1 MAFGQRWRTRRDAL
15 ISARRAF
22 LIGGHGVDAS
32 QAGMGSAGRGRGTD
46 HRRRCSGPTQRRLP
60 RTRRAQARSPDATP
74 PYAAKTAIYEILG
87 PPGTTG
93 VVNWMDA
100 ESLPQKANFTTLP
113 WSQTIVAEM
122 PGIFAYVV
130 AQGDGPSIGCRITVD
145 GKLVDQ
151 QQANTRD
158 AQVSCLDKSA

>member
-1 MAFGQRWRTRRDAL
+1 MLRLLRRAWVPLVVVVAL
-15 ISARRAF
+15 I
-22 LIGGHGVDAS
+22 IGGVAVSRLHGVFP
-32 QAGMGSAGRGRGTD
+32 
-46 HRRRCSGPTQRRLP
+46 GPGVAKPDP
-60 RTRRAQARSPDATP
+60 RDATP
-74 PYAAKTAIYEILG
+74 PYAAKTAVYEILG

-100 ESLPQKANFTTLP
+100 DAQPQKASFTTLP

-130 AQGDGPSIGCRITVD
+130 AQGDSPSIGCRITVD

-151 QQANTRD
+151 HQVNTRD

>member
-1 MAFGQRWRTRRDAL
+1 MRLLKRTWVPMVVAVAL
-15 ISARRAF
+15 I
-22 LIGGHGVDAS
+22 IGGVAVMRLNGVFP
-32 QAGMGSAGRGRGTD
+32 
-46 HRRRCSGPTQRRLP
+46 GPGLP
-60 RTRRAQARSPDATP
+60 KPDPRDATP

-100 ESLPQKANFTTLP
+100 DSLPQKASFTTLP
-113 WSQTIVAEM
+113 WSKTIVAEM

-130 AQGDGPSIGCRITVD
+130 AQGDSPFIGCRITVD

-151 QQANTRD
+151 QQANNRH

>member
-1 MAFGQRWRTRRDAL
+1 MLRL
-15 ISARRAF
+15 LKRAWVV
-22 LIGGHGVDAS
+22 LVVVVAVVIGGVAVERLSGVFP
-32 QAGMGSAGRGRGTD
+32 
-46 HRRRCSGPTQRRLP
+46 GPGLP
-60 RTRRAQARSPDATP
+60 KPDPRDATP
-74 PYAAKTAIYEILG
+74 HYAAKTAIYEILG

-100 ESLPQKANFTTLP
+100 DAQPQKANFTTLP

-151 QQANTRD
+151 QQVNTRD

>member
-1 MAFGQRWRTRRDAL
+1 LLRLLKRAWVPLVVLVAL
-15 ISARRAF
+15 I
-22 LIGGHGVDAS
+22 IGGVAVDRLNGVFP
-32 QAGMGSAGRGRGTD
+32 
-46 HRRRCSGPTQRRLP
+46 GPGLP
-60 RTRRAQARSPDATP
+60 KPDPRDATP

-100 ESLPQKANFTTLP
+100 DAQPQKANFTTLP

-130 AQGDGPSIGCRITVD
+130 AQSDGPPIGCKITVD

-151 QQANTRD
+151 QQVTARD

>member
-1 MAFGQRWRTRRDAL
+1 LLTLLKQAWVPLVVVVAL
-15 ISARRAF
+15 I
-22 LIGGHGVDAS
+22 IGVVAVGRLHGVFP
-32 QAGMGSAGRGRGTD
+32 
-46 HRRRCSGPTQRRLP
+46 GPGVPKPDLR
-60 RTRRAQARSPDATP
+60 DATP

-100 ESLPQKANFTTLP
+100 QAQPQKANFTTLP
-113 WSQTIVAEM
+113 WSKTIVAEM

-151 QQANTRD
+151 QQVNRLD
-158 AQVSCLDKSA
+158 AQVACLDKSA

>member
-1 MAFGQRWRTRRDAL
+1 MLTLLKRAWVPLVVLVAL
-15 ISARRAF
+15 I
-22 LIGGHGVDAS
+22 IGGVAVMRLNGVFP
-32 QAGMGSAGRGRGTD
+32 
-46 HRRRCSGPTQRRLP
+46 GPGFPKPDP
-60 RTRRAQARSPDATP
+60 RDATP
-74 PYAAKTAIYEILG
+74 PYAAKTAVYEILG

-113 WSQTIVAEM
+113 WSTTIVAAM

-130 AQGDGPSIGCRITVD
+130 AQGDGSSIGCRITVD

-151 QQANTRD
+151 QQVNTRD

>member
-1 MAFGQRWRTRRDAL
+1 MRLLKRTWVPMVVAVAL
-15 ISARRAF
+15 I
-22 LIGGHGVDAS
+22 IGGVAVMRLNGVFP
-32 QAGMGSAGRGRGTD
+32 
-46 HRRRCSGPTQRRLP
+46 GPGLP
-60 RTRRAQARSPDATP
+60 KPDPRDATP

-100 ESLPQKANFTTLP
+100 DSLPQKASFTTLP
-113 WSQTIVAEM
+113 WSKTIVAEM

-130 AQGDGPSIGCRITVD
+130 AQGDSPFIGCRITVD

-151 QQANTRD
+151 QQANNRD

>member
-1 MAFGQRWRTRRDAL
+1 VLTLLKRAWVPLVVLVAL
-15 ISARRAF
+15 I
-22 LIGGHGVDAS
+22 IGGVAVDRLNGVFP
-32 QAGMGSAGRGRGTD
+32 
-46 HRRRCSGPTQRRLP
+46 GPGLP
-60 RTRRAQARSPDATP
+60 KPDPRDATP
-74 PYAAKTAIYEILG
+74 PYAAKTAVYEILG

-100 ESLPQKANFTTLP
+100 EAQPQKANFTTLP

-151 QQANTRD
+151 QQVNRRD

>member
-1 MAFGQRWRTRRDAL
+1 MLTLLKRAWVPLVVAVAL
-15 ISARRAF
+15 V
-22 LIGGHGVDAS
+22 IGGVAVIRLNGVFP
-32 QAGMGSAGRGRGTD
+32 GLG
-46 HRRRCSGPTQRRLP
+46 LP
-60 RTRRAQARSPDATP
+60 KPDPRDATP

-113 WSQTIVAEM
+113 WSKTIVAEM

-130 AQGDGPSIGCRITVD
+130 AQGDSPFIGCRITVD

-151 QQANTRD
+151 QQATNRN

>member
-1 MAFGQRWRTRRDAL
+1 MTIL
-15 ISARRAF
+15 RRAWVPLVVVVALF
-22 LIGGHGVDAS
+22 IGGVAVMRLNG
-32 QAGMGSAGRGRGTD
+32 GFP
-46 HRRRCSGPTQRRLP
+46 GPGLP
-60 RTRRAQARSPDATP
+60 KPDPRDATP
-74 PYAAKTAIYEILG
+74 PYAVKTATYEIIG

-113 WSQTIVAEM
+113 WSQTIVAQM

-151 QQANTRD
+151 QQVNTRD

>member
-1 MAFGQRWRTRRDAL
+1 VLRLLKRAWVPLVVVVAL
-15 ISARRAF
+15 I
-22 LIGGHGVDAS
+22 IGGVAVD
-32 QAGMGSAGRGRGTD
+32 
-46 HRRRCSGPTQRRLP
+46 RL
-60 RTRRAQARSPDATP
+60 
-74 PYAAKTAIYEILG
+74 KTAIYEILG

-113 WSQTIVAEM
+113 WSKTIVAEM

-130 AQGDGPSIGCRITVD
+130 AQGDSPSIGCRITVD

-151 QQANTRD
+151 QQVNTRD

>member
-1 MAFGQRWRTRRDAL
+1 MLTLLRRVWVAL
-15 ISARRAF
+15 VVVVA
-22 LIGGHGVDAS
+22 LVVGGVAVSRLNGVFP
-32 QAGMGSAGRGRGTD
+32 
-46 HRRRCSGPTQRRLP
+46 GPGLP
-60 RTRRAQARSPDATP
+60 KPDPRDATP

-100 ESLPQKANFTTLP
+100 QALPQKATFTTLP

-130 AQGDGPSIGCRITVD
+130 AQGDSPFIGCRITVD

-151 QQANTRD
+151 QQVNTRD

>member
-1 MAFGQRWRTRRDAL
+1 VLRLLKRVWVPLVVVAAL
-15 ISARRAF
+15 IV
-22 LIGGHGVDAS
+22 GGVAVGRLHGVFP
-32 QAGMGSAGRGRGTD
+32 
-46 HRRRCSGPTQRRLP
+46 GPGLP
-60 RTRRAQARSPDATP
+60 KPDPRDATP
-74 PYAAKTAIYEILG
+74 PYAAKTAVYEILG

-100 ESLPQKANFTTLP
+100 EAQPQKANFTTLP
-113 WSQTIVAEM
+113 WSKTIVAEM

-130 AQGDGPSIGCRITVD
+130 AQGDGPSLGCRITVD

-151 QQANTRD
+151 QRADTQD

>member
-1 MAFGQRWRTRRDAL
+1 MLTL
-15 ISARRAF
+15 IKRAWVP
-22 LIGGHGVDAS
+22 LVVIVAVIVGGVAVDRLSSVFPGPGVPKPD
-32 QAGMGSAGRGRGTD
+32 
-46 HRRRCSGPTQRRLP
+46 P
-60 RTRRAQARSPDATP
+60 RDATP
-74 PYAAKTAIYEILG
+74 PYAAKTAVYEILG

-100 ESLPQKANFTTLP
+100 DAQPQKANFTTLP

-122 PGIFAYVV
+122 PGIFTYVV
-130 AQGDGPSIGCRITVD
+130 AQGDSPYIGCRITVD

-151 QQANTRD
+151 QQVDARD

>member
-1 MAFGQRWRTRRDAL
+1 MRFLKRLWVPLVVTVAL
-15 ISARRAF
+15 IV
-22 LIGGHGVDAS
+22 GGVAVMRLNGVFP
-32 QAGMGSAGRGRGTD
+32 
-46 HRRRCSGPTQRRLP
+46 GPGLP
-60 RTRRAQARSPDATP
+60 KPDPRDATP
-74 PYAAKTAIYEILG
+74 PYAAKTAFYEILG

-113 WSQTIVAEM
+113 WSKTIVAEM

-130 AQGDGPSIGCRITVD
+130 AQGDSPSIGCRITVD

-151 QQANTRD
+151 QQATNRN

>member
-1 MAFGQRWRTRRDAL
+1 MLRLFKRAWVPLVVIVAL
-15 ISARRAF
+15 IV
-22 LIGGHGVDAS
+22 GGVAVQRLHGVFPGPGLAKPDP
-32 QAGMGSAGRGRGTD
+32 RG
-46 HRRRCSGPTQRRLP
+46 
-60 RTRRAQARSPDATP
+60 ATP
-74 PYAAKTAIYEILG
+74 PYAAKTAVYEILG
-87 PPGTTG
+87 PAGTTG

-100 ESLPQKANFTTLP
+100 DAQPQKANFTTLP

-130 AQGDGPSIGCRITVD
+130 AQGDSPTIGCRITVD

-151 QQANTRD
+151 QQVNTRD

>member
-1 MAFGQRWRTRRDAL
+1 
-15 ISARRAF
+15 
-22 LIGGHGVDAS
+22 
-32 QAGMGSAGRGRGTD
+32 MGSARGGRGAD
-46 HRRRCSGPTQRRLP
+46 HRRRRCDATERRLP
-60 RTRRAQARSPDATP
+60 RSRLAEARSPGCDP
-74 PYAAKTAIYEILG
+74 PYAVKTATYEILG

-113 WSQTIVAEM
+113 WSKTISAAM

-151 QQANTRD
+151 QQVNTRD

>member
-1 MAFGQRWRTRRDAL
+1 MLRLLTRAWVPLVVVVAL
-15 ISARRAF
+15 A
-22 LIGGHGVDAS
+22 LGGIAVIRLNGVFP
-32 QAGMGSAGRGRGTD
+32 
-46 HRRRCSGPTQRRLP
+46 GPGLP
-60 RTRRAQARSPDATP
+60 KPDPRDATP

-113 WSQTIVAEM
+113 WSKTIVAEM

-130 AQGDGPSIGCRITVD
+130 AQGDSPFIGCRITVD

-151 QQANTRD
+151 HQSNGHN

>member
-1 MAFGQRWRTRRDAL
+1 MTLLKRAWVPLVVVVTL
-15 ISARRAF
+15 I
-22 LIGGHGVDAS
+22 IGGVAVLRLNGVFP
-32 QAGMGSAGRGRGTD
+32 
-46 HRRRCSGPTQRRLP
+46 GPGLP
-60 RTRRAQARSPDATP
+60 KPDPRDATP
-74 PYAAKTAIYEILG
+74 PYAVKTATYEILG

-113 WSQTIVAEM
+113 WSTTISAAM

-130 AQGDGPSIGCRITVD
+130 AQNDGPSIGCRITVD

-151 QQANTRD
+151 HEVNTRD

>member
-1 MAFGQRWRTRRDAL
+1 VLRLVKRVWIPLVVVVAL
-15 ISARRAF
+15 I
-22 LIGGHGVDAS
+22 IGGVAVGRLNGVFP
-32 QAGMGSAGRGRGTD
+32 
-46 HRRRCSGPTQRRLP
+46 GPGLP
-60 RTRRAQARSPDATP
+60 KPDPRDATP

-87 PPGTTG
+87 PAGTTG

-100 ESLPQKANFTTLP
+100 DAQPQKASFTTLP

-130 AQGDGPSIGCRITVD
+130 AQGDSPSIGCRITVD
-145 GKLVDQ
+145 GTLVDQ
-151 QQANTRD
+151 QHVDGRN

>member
-1 MAFGQRWRTRRDAL
+1 MLRLLKRAWVPLVVAVAL
-15 ISARRAF
+15 I
-22 LIGGHGVDAS
+22 IGGVAVVRLN
-32 QAGMGSAGRGRGTD
+32 AVFP
-46 HRRRCSGPTQRRLP
+46 GPGLP
-60 RTRRAQARSPDATP
+60 KPDPRDATP
-74 PYAAKTAIYEILG
+74 PYAAKTAIYEIFG

-100 ESLPQKANFTTLP
+100 ESLPQKADFTTLP
-113 WSQTIVAEM
+113 WSKTIVAEM

-130 AQGDGPSIGCRITVD
+130 AQGDSPSIGCRITVD

-151 QQANTRD
+151 QQASNRN

>member
-1 MAFGQRWRTRRDAL
+1 MLRLLTRAWVPLVVVVAL
-15 ISARRAF
+15 AV
-22 LIGGHGVDAS
+22 GGIAVMRLNGVFP
-32 QAGMGSAGRGRGTD
+32 
-46 HRRRCSGPTQRRLP
+46 GPGLP
-60 RTRRAQARSPDATP
+60 KPDPRDATP

-113 WSQTIVAEM
+113 WSKTIVAEM

-130 AQGDGPSIGCRITVD
+130 AQGDSPFIGCRITVD
-145 GKLVDQ
+145 GKLVDE
-151 QQANTRD
+151 QQANGHN

>member
-1 MAFGQRWRTRRDAL
+1 MLTL
-15 ISARRAF
+15 LKRAW
-22 LIGGHGVDAS
+22 LPLVVAVAMVIGGVAVDRLNGVFP
-32 QAGMGSAGRGRGTD
+32 
-46 HRRRCSGPTQRRLP
+46 GPGLP
-60 RTRRAQARSPDATP
+60 KPDPRDATP

-100 ESLPQKANFTTLP
+100 DAQPQQATFTTLP
-113 WSQTIVAEM
+113 WSTTIVAEM

-130 AQGDGPSIGCRITVD
+130 AQGDSPSIGCRITVD
-145 GKLVDQ
+145 GQLVDQ
-151 QQANTRD
+151 QQADTRD

>member
-1 MAFGQRWRTRRDAL
+1 LTLLKRAWVPLVVVVAL
-15 ISARRAF
+15 I
-22 LIGGHGVDAS
+22 IGGVAVDRLNGVFP
-32 QAGMGSAGRGRGTD
+32 
-46 HRRRCSGPTQRRLP
+46 GPGLP
-60 RTRRAQARSPDATP
+60 KPDPRDATP

-113 WSQTIVAEM
+113 WSKTIVAEM
-122 PGIFAYVV
+122 PGIFAYVI

-145 GKLVDQ
+145 GKVKDEKTSDGVNAQTFCLV
-151 QQANTRD
+151 
-158 AQVSCLDKSA
+158 KSA

>member
-1 MAFGQRWRTRRDAL
+1 MVKL
-15 ISARRAF
+15 LKRAWV
-22 LIGGHGVDAS
+22 LLVVVVAVIIGGVAVTRLHDVFPGPGVAKPD
-32 QAGMGSAGRGRGTD
+32 
-46 HRRRCSGPTQRRLP
+46 P
-60 RTRRAQARSPDATP
+60 RDATP

-87 PPGTTG
+87 PAGTTG

-100 ESLPQKANFTTLP
+100 DAQPQKANFTTLP

-130 AQGDGPSIGCRITVD
+130 AQGDSPTIGCRITVD

-151 QQANTRD
+151 QQSNGRN

>member
-1 MAFGQRWRTRRDAL
+1 MLRLLKRTWVPMVVAVAL
-15 ISARRAF
+15 I
-22 LIGGHGVDAS
+22 IGGVAVMRLNGVFP
-32 QAGMGSAGRGRGTD
+32 
-46 HRRRCSGPTQRRLP
+46 GPGLP
-60 RTRRAQARSPDATP
+60 KPDPRDATP

-100 ESLPQKANFTTLP
+100 DSLPQKASFTTLP
-113 WSQTIVAEM
+113 WSKTIVAEM

-130 AQGDGPSIGCRITVD
+130 AQGDSPFIGCRITVD

-151 QQANTRD
+151 QQANNRH